1 MLLRASQ
8 TRPQSRI
15 GLDAKMGD
23 IFTFIY
29 KHFLA
34 LMAWRRVLPRTAA
47 RAAGQHEALRPTLPQ
62 NPENKVL
69 LTEITAQ
76 IALVAQR
83 QFLYLCHRLPDIF
96 QHRPLA

>member
-1 MLLRASQ
+1 
-8 TRPQSRI
+8 
-15 GLDAKMGD
+15 MGD

-47 RAAGQHEALRPTLPQ
+47 LAAGQHEALRPTLPQ
-62 NPENKVL
+62 NPKNKVL

-76 IALVAQR
+76 IALIAQR